1 MAPFAT
7 HRITHWRRGL
17 WLTNASWAWCE
28 HLWKARMYQSCK
40 MPLPGNPIHS
50 FLWYLRKMLFFLLS
64 TSWHNIINLYQSVR
78 DLFGWLC
85 RELSIAWEACSFV
98 QPLSSGRWQRATCD
112 YGGVVNVAFWWNM
125 HPILAVYSSM
135 VTEKKDTK
143 ILAFDTSRL
152 VQWAMSQKSFRS
164 KRKTCRLSRTKNIC
178 CLSSFVPLGCPG
190 PPGPPSSPVLLDFIC
205 ISSHVFACVWA
216 MYALMYN
223 IIMLYVYMQEM
234 RCHHV

>member
-28 HLWKARMYQSCK
+28 QPWKARMYQPCK
-40 MPLPGNPIHS
+40 MPLPGNPIDS
-50 FLWYLRKMLFFLLS
+50 FEWHLRKMLFLLLS
-64 TSWHNIINLYQSVR
+64 TSWHIINLYQSVR

-98 QPLSSGRWQRATCD
+98 QPLSSSGRWQRANCD
-112 YGGVVNVAFWWNM
+112 YGGVVNVAFWWAM
-125 HPILAVYSSM
+125 HPILAVYSSR

-152 VQWAMSQKSFRS
+152 VQWAIYHKRVSDPKETHLGYLGPKLFVASVLSFR
-164 KRKTCRLSRTKNIC
+164 LVV
-178 CLSSFVPLGCPG
+178 L
-190 PPGPPSSPVLLDFIC
+190 VLLVLLAPQFSWILFAYLRMYL
-205 ISSHVFACVWA
+205 HV
-216 MYALMYN
+216 YE
-223 IIMLYVYMQEM
+223 LYV
-234 RCHHV
+234 CINV